1 MSLTPKSSHTGSC
14 SGFFS
19 HTWYPLV
26 SFANRSVE
34 HFNPNHMKQRGKNI
48 LLNRQTSN
56 LSPHQLAWPHTPLAL
71 SIQFLNKRSETPW
84 DSKHQIWHP
93 SVCYVC
99 GLWRKQSIQRC
110 PCKTCPHVSSCQQ
123 PVSII
128 LFFQS
133 LFMNLYDE
141 NINRTHYQSLNLEPV
156 NETVC
161 LLAHKNPNVYSFFF
175 QMVVTKWKVSKFGE
189 KKHEQVAFRSS
200 DHIWGK

>member
-19 HTWYPLV
+19 HTWHPLV
-26 SFANRSVE
+26 SFANTSVE
-34 HFNPNHMKQRGKNI
+34 HLNPNHMKQRGKNI

-56 LSPHQLAWPHTPLAL
+56 LSPHQLAW
-71 SIQFLNKRSETPW
+71 
-84 DSKHQIWHP
+84 
-93 SVCYVC
+93 
-99 GLWRKQSIQRC
+99 
-110 PCKTCPHVSSCQQ
+110 VSSCQQ

-141 NINRTHYQSLNLEPV
+141 NTNRTHYQSLNLEPV
-156 NETVC
+156 NETVGF
-161 LLAHKNPNVYSFFF
+161 LAHKNSNVYSFFF